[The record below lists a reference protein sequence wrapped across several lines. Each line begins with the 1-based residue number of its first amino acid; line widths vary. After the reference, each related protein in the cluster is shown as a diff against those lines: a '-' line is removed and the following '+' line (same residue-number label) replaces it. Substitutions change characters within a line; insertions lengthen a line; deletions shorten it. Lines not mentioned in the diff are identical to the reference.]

1 METLKLNDL
10 FFSHCSFQTMQEHAA
25 VFRTGTVLA
34 DGCRK
39 IDDIY
44 NQTEDLKVQT
54 QLDFCL
60 KAFHQLPNSVS
71 HHGHLKLHFAF
82 ENQNCAQGFFEVIF
96 KNFLD
101 CPSTQCFL
109 G

>member
-1 METLKLNDL
+1 
-10 FFSHCSFQTMQEHAA
+10 MQEHAA

-44 NQTEDLKVQT
+44 NQTEDLKVG
-54 QLDFCL
+54 LLFCP

-71 HHGHLKLHFAF
+71 YHGHLKLHFAF
-82 ENQNCAQGFFEVIF
+82 ENQTCAQGFFEVTF

>member
-1 METLKLNDL
+1 
-10 FFSHCSFQTMQEHAA
+10 MQEHAA

-34 DGCRK
+34 DGCQK

-60 KAFHQLPNSVS
+60 A
-71 HHGHLKLHFAF
+71 LKLFT
-82 ENQNCAQGFFEVIF
+82 
-96 KNFLD
+96 NFLIL
-101 CPSTQCFL
+101 SHTVVI
-109 G
+109 

>member
-1 METLKLNDL
+1 MTYY
-10 FFSHCSFQTMQEHAA
+10 SRCSFQTMQEHAA

-54 QLDFCL
+54 QLDFCF
-60 KAFHQLPNSVS
+60 A
-71 HHGHLKLHFAF
+71 LKLFTNCLILSHTVVIKTAF
-82 ENQNCAQGFFEVIF
+82 YF
-96 KNFLD
+96 
-101 CPSTQCFL
+101 
-109 G
+109 

>member
-1 METLKLNDL
+1 MGAKGLTDIERGEHLVIAFGKWKLRSRMTY
-10 FFSHCSFQTMQEHAA
+10 FSCCSFQTMQEHAA

-71 HHGHLKLHFAF
+71 HRGH
-82 ENQNCAQGFFEVIF
+82 
-96 KNFLD
+96 
-101 CPSTQCFL
+101 
-109 G
+109 